1 LIARQAQLNALLD
14 LDKNDHQVAPE
25 AEDDN
30 EPPGEIIRQPI
41 PPPRVNPR
49 SVSFANSMSPP

>member
-25 AEDDN
+25 AEDT
-30 EPPGEIIRQPI
+30 EPVSGIIRQII
-41 PPPRVNPR
+41 PPPRPSPR
-49 SVSFANSMSPP
+49 PVPFANSMS